1 MNMLKVAAPTLSGG
15 DNSSLLGKR
24 RLDQVQGFESEA
36 QIKASLMHGNNGSVG
51 QGADLSRLL
60 G

>member
-1 MNMLKVAAPTLSGG
+1 MLKIAEPNLSGG

-36 QIKASLMHGNNGSVG
+36 QIRATLMQGSG
-51 QGADLSRLL
+51 G
-60 G
+60 